1 MATGDEI
8 TVRFSG
14 RTLPPVK
21 PGWKRDFFLY
31 TRGWAKDG
39 EPNTAFAS
47 TVEPLPF
54 SRMSNYP
61 PGPGEQAPNTP
72 EYQQYLREYLT
83 RRGYALIP
91 PLAPAIQ

>member
-1 MATGDEI
+1 
-8 TVRFSG
+8 
-14 RTLPPVK
+14 
-21 PGWKRDFFLY
+21 
-31 TRGWAKDG
+31 
-39 EPNTAFAS
+39 
-47 TVEPLPF
+47 
-54 SRMSNYP
+54 MSNYP